1 MAIASIPFGLL
12 ADRAGV
18 RGVTLA
24 SGVVLA
30 VSTVGQGLASDFW
43 TLLGARILFGVAF
56 AAVWTAGL
64 VWITDSVAPERRA
77 KALSLATTVAG
88 IGVMAGPAFAAVLAQ
103 RIGIAVPFLA
113 LGGLSVATTIG
124 LALIPRAAHVREES
138 GPVGVAVRAAASQ
151 PELRAAL
158 AIMLLGGGAMSA
170 VNLLIPLQLHA
181 NGISTSGIGL
191 AYSASSAV
199 FIAVSGYVARLGSR
213 AVSVGV
219 AGFVTLLL
227 AGSMSLVVASV
238 STVAIVA
245 FLLLRAPISSTLFT
259 IAYPLAGAGA
269 RRATVGRGAV
279 MGLLN
284 VVWALSTVIGPLL
297 AGGLA
302 QTVGVRSTYV
312 VLIGLSVA
320 LGSAMLASRR
330 RHRAPEHASA

>member
-1 MAIASIPFGLL
+1 
-12 ADRAGV
+12 
-18 RGVTLA
+18 
-24 SGVVLA
+24 
-30 VSTVGQGLASDFW
+30 
-43 TLLGARILFGVAF
+43 
-56 AAVWTAGL
+56 
-64 VWITDSVAPERRA
+64 
-77 KALSLATTVAG
+77 
-88 IGVMAGPAFAAVLAQ
+88 MAGPAFAAVLAQ

-219 AGFVTLLL
+219 AGFVT
-227 AGSMSLVVASV
+227 SLVVASV